1 MSLGYLIHLVNFTL
15 VNAAQW
21 EVETMGFQLAEPI
34 SFCCHSIAGM
44 QAHEI
49 LLIEANTT
57 HNKNNLYLTVI
68 RDSNNRSPQDNG
80 S

>member
-1 MSLGYLIHLVNFTL
+1 
-15 VNAAQW
+15 
-21 EVETMGFQLAEPI
+21 MGFQLAEPI

-44 QAHEI
+44 QAYEI
-49 LLIEANTT
+49 LLIEANTLT
-57 HNKNNLYLTVI
+57 HNKNNLHLTVI